1 MARLIGLA
9 GHVDHGK
16 TTLVQALTGVDTDRL
31 PAEKER
37 GMTIDLGFA
46 PLDLPGVGRVSVVD
60 VPGHAKFLH
69 NMLVGALG
77 TDVALLC
84 VAADSLVMPQT
95 EEHLAILRLLGVE
108 RLVVA
113 LTFADRAS
121 DLALAQTMIRE
132 WLEQSGYPQA
142 PVVPVCAPRGE
153 GIEEVR
159 AALTWALAGDERV
172 LEPNWLLPIDRIFS
186 AKGHGLVVTGTL
198 ARGKVSVG
206 DPIEIQPM
214 GLRSKVRGLQSHG
227 ETLET
232 AQRGMRVAVNLA
244 GIDRDQLDRGALMG
258 TPGTVFATER
268 IRVQVDWLE
277 LPKPGSRVRIS
288 LGSDE
293 VMARVRLSE
302 SPAVRA
308 QSPALVPREP
318 GDSAPERR
326 DLQDQ
331 SVELRLERPAAAAQG
346 QRLIL
351 RRYSPPDLLG
361 GGVIIDPF
369 GHTPTAASD
378 PVADPILA
386 AVMAT
391 PYGLPTDRL
400 CQLLGQT
407 PQQLGDPLEKKK
419 QSGQLFGFAG
429 WWMAPDQYRSLGE
442 ELSRVLLELHGK
454 FPDRAWLPREKVLE
468 LARIPLE
475 HKPQERWLARLV
487 EEGKIRLQG
496 AGIADASFEV
506 RLTPKQEALW
516 KRVEDEL
523 LSQGVNV
530 QEPKKIALALNLPH
544 QAVTEIL
551 NLAVQGGRAIHISP
565 EIILPTPTL
574 QKVIGELRAWGAKGF
589 TPAEFRDRFE
599 TSRKYAIP
607 ILEYLDKKRVTE
619 RVGEVRVLREGAEK
633 C

>member
-121 DLALAQTMIRE
+121 DLELARSMIRE

-153 GIEEVR
+153 GIDEVR
-159 AALTWALAGDERV
+159 AALGEALAGEERT
-172 LEPNWLLPIDRIFS
+172 LEPNWLLPVDRIFS

-198 ARGKVSVG
+198 ARGRVSVG
-206 DPIEIQPM
+206 DAIEIQPM
-214 GLRSKVRGLQSHG
+214 GLRSKVRSLQSHG
-227 ETLET
+227 ENLET
-232 AQRGMRVAVNLA
+232 AQRGMRVAINLA

-268 IRVQVDWLE
+268 IGVQVEWLE
-277 LPKPGSRVRIS
+277 APKPGSRVRVS

-293 VMARVRLSE
+293 VMARVRLSD
-302 SPAVRA
+302 SPA
-308 QSPALVPREP
+308 
-318 GDSAPERR
+318 G
-326 DLQDQ
+326 Q

-369 GHTPTAASD
+369 GQAPTAAAS
-378 PVADPILA
+378 PVADPLLA
-386 AVMAT
+386 AVLAT
-391 PYGLPTDRL
+391 PHGLPTDRL

-407 PQQLGDPLEKKK
+407 PQQLGDPLEKQK

-429 WWMAPDQYRSLGE
+429 WWMVPDQHRSLAD

-454 FPDRAWLPREKVLE
+454 FPDRAWLPRDKVLE

-475 HKPQERWLARLV
+475 QKPLERWLARLA